1 MLNRLN
7 DYYQEALDGKIV
19 LTKFLDLAEIS
30 QIKQLEK
37 KGVKVYFEGG
47 YDGAERLRAIVQR
60 CDYEKPNFADYKI
73 KIYGAT
79 YNKNYKEIGHRN
91 VLGSLMSL
99 GIERN
104 TFGDIY
110 IVENNIFLFIS
121 EEIEKYLIHNIPN
134 INNQKID
141 FKQVDNICNFYRN
154 DDTTK
159 IINVSSLRLD
169 AIIAKTL
176 NISRNKAVEIIENKM
191 VSIHH
196 IICEDITHKCN
207 IGEIISIRKFGRI
220 IILENVKTTKKDRLV
235 IKIGVKH

>member
-110 IVENNIFLFIS
+110 IVENNI
-121 EEIEKYLIHNIPN
+121 PN

-141 FKQVDNICNFYRN
+141 FKQVDNICNFYQN

-159 IINVSSLRLD
+159 IINVASLRLD

>member
-30 QIKQLEK
+30 QIKHLEK

-47 YDGAERLRAIVQR
+47 YDGAERLRAIIQR
-60 CDYEKPNFADYKI
+60 YDYEKPDFADYKI

-91 VLGSLMSL
+91 VLGSIMSL

-110 IVENNIFLFIS
+110 IVDNHIFLFIT
-121 EEIEKYLIHNIPN
+121 EEIEKYLINNIPT

-141 FKQVDNICNFYRN
+141 FKQVNNFFNFYPN
-154 DDTTK
+154 DDITK
-159 IINVSSLRLD
+159 IINVASLRLD
-169 AIIAKTL
+169 AIIARTL
-176 NISRNKAVEIIENKM
+176 NISRNKATEIIESKM
-191 VSIHH
+191 VSINH
-196 IICEDITHKCN
+196 IICEDITRKCN

-220 IILENVKTTKKDRLV
+220 IILENIKTTKNDRLV

>member
-1 MLNRLN
+1 
-7 DYYQEALDGKIV
+7 
-19 LTKFLDLAEIS
+19 
-30 QIKQLEK
+30 
-37 KGVKVYFEGG
+37 
-47 YDGAERLRAIVQR
+47 
-60 CDYEKPNFADYKI
+60 
-73 KIYGAT
+73 
-79 YNKNYKEIGHRN
+79 
-91 VLGSLMSL
+91 MSL

-110 IVENNIFLFIS
+110 IVETNIFIFIS

-141 FKQVDNICNFYRN
+141 FKQVNNICNFYQN

-159 IINVSSLRLD
+159 IINVASLRLD

-220 IILENVKTTKKDRLV
+220 IILENVRTTKKDRLV

>member
-19 LTKFLDLAEIS
+19 LTKF
-30 QIKQLEK
+30 
-37 KGVKVYFEGG
+37 FEGG

-141 FKQVDNICNFYRN
+141 FKQVDNICNFYQN

-159 IINVSSLRLD
+159 IINVASLRLD

>member
-1 MLNRLN
+1 
-7 DYYQEALDGKIV
+7 
-19 LTKFLDLAEIS
+19 
-30 QIKQLEK
+30 
-37 KGVKVYFEGG
+37 
-47 YDGAERLRAIVQR
+47 
-60 CDYEKPNFADYKI
+60 
-73 KIYGAT
+73 
-79 YNKNYKEIGHRN
+79 
-91 VLGSLMSL
+91 MSL

-141 FKQVDNICNFYRN
+141 FKQVDNICNFYQN

-159 IINVSSLRLD
+159 IINVASLRLD

>member
-110 IVENNIFLFIS
+110 IVENNI
-121 EEIEKYLIHNIPN
+121 
-134 INNQKID
+134 
-141 FKQVDNICNFYRN
+141 
-154 DDTTK
+154 
-159 IINVSSLRLD
+159 
-169 AIIAKTL
+169 
-176 NISRNKAVEIIENKM
+176 SRNKAVEIIENKM

>member
-19 LTKFLDLAEIS
+19 LTKFLDLAEI
-30 QIKQLEK
+30 KHLEK

-47 YDGAERLRAIVQR
+47 YDGAERLRAIIQR
-60 CDYEKPNFADYKI
+60 YDYEKPDFADYKI

-91 VLGSLMSL
+91 VLGSIMSL

-110 IVENNIFLFIS
+110 IVDNHIFLFIT
-121 EEIEKYLIHNIPN
+121 EEIEKYLINNIPT

-141 FKQVDNICNFYRN
+141 FKQVNNFFNFYPN
-154 DDTTK
+154 DDITK
-159 IINVSSLRLD
+159 IINVASLRLD
-169 AIIAKTL
+169 AIIARTL
-176 NISRNKAVEIIENKM
+176 NISRNKATEIIESKM
-191 VSIHH
+191 VSINH
-196 IICEDITHKCN
+196 IICEDITRKCN

-220 IILENVKTTKKDRLV
+220 IILENIKTTKKDRLV